1 MVEYQYLYP
10 VTLGMMSNINNT
22 NVKRVNSLI
31 YVSEGKLFKIFLN
44 LSAYTCVNRIEDWQ
58 SSELT

>member
-1 MVEYQYLYP
+1 MVEYQYLYS
-10 VTLGMMSNINNT
+10 VTLGMMNNINNA

-44 LSAYTCVNRIEDWQ
+44 LLAYTFVNRTKD
-58 SSELT
+58 